1 MICIDK
7 EYSYKGASVRV
18 VIEASDKSICKEIV
32 EIVERGDASRVLSI
46 VRMHGGCRILSEN
59 PIKVV
64 SGDGRIRV
72 TVEPANF
79 IAKMFWRTVVEKI
92 REICSY

>member
-1 MICIDK
+1 
-7 EYSYKGASVRV
+7 
-18 VIEASDKSICKEIV
+18 
-32 EIVERGDASRVLSI
+32 
-46 VRMHGGCRILSEN
+46 MHGGCRILSEN

-79 IAKMFWRTVVEKI
+79 IAKMFWGTVVEKI